1 MILTKK
7 LSETAIMETAHRVD
21 VRNIYSTKDAMINI
35 ITLKP
40 DEFLKQHITPV
51 NVAFYVLRGTGI
63 IEIGEEKK
71 TVEENTLIESPKDIM
86 HCWYNE
92 SEKDLAIM
100 VIKAPKPVTKS
111 IFI

>member
-1 MILTKK
+1 MIVTKK
-7 LSETAIMETAHRVD
+7 LSEIAIMETEHRVD
-21 VRNIYSTKDAMINI
+21 VRNIYSTKDAMINV
-35 ITLKP
+35 ITLKSG
-40 DEFLKQHITPV
+40 EFLKQHITPV
-51 NVAFYVLRGTGI
+51 NVAFYVLKGTGI
-63 IEIGEEKK
+63 IEIGEEKE
-71 TVEENTLIESPKDIM
+71 TVSENTLIESPKDIM

>member
-1 MILTKK
+1 MIVTKK
-7 LSETAIMETAHRVD
+7 LSEIAIMETEHRVD
-21 VRNIYSTKDAMINI
+21 VRNIYSTKDAMINV
-35 ITLKP
+35 ITLKSG
-40 DEFLKQHITPV
+40 EFLKQHLTPV
-51 NVAFYVLRGTGI
+51 NVAFYVLKGTGI
-63 IEIGEEKK
+63 IEIGEEKE
-71 TVEENTLIESPKDIM
+71 TVSENTLIESPKDIM